1 MDPKIPLG
9 QCQECSHRA
18 VCSFCVG
25 LVREAAPLTVNMD
38 RCPDFDQDK
47 EKKQ

>member
-18 VCSFCVG
+18 VCELGRG
-25 LVREAAPLTVNMD
+25 LVREAAPLTATMD
-38 RCPDFDQDK
+38 WCPDFDQDK